1 MKVPNAIK
9 KSEVMF
15 NKLLDFIKEVFFV
28 FYNALA
34 KVPILSQG
42 LAQLNK
48 LFTNKYYLYV
58 VLGLSL
64 LKIIMYAYTSRFGAL
79 AFFFLVGMFMTNF
92 SKNMAVVLTM
102 TLLFSSVFLMG
113 SKVHEGMTSDGASE
127 EEKKE
132 EKKEEANEKKEEEK
146 EIKKEEAVPA
156 KTGSTD
162 GSEPVPNMAKT
173 DKSTSLG
180 SASVDDVLNPE
191 AIKNLTKET
200 MELMGEQKNL
210 FASMNE
216 MGPLLAQAQE
226 MLAGFDMAELNKLA
240 SMSQQVGGEGFLNE
254 AKPKQAVKK

>member
-9 KSEVMF
+9 KSEVIF
-15 NKLLDFIKEVFFV
+15 NKLLDFIKDVFTV
-28 FYNALA
+28 IYDALT
-34 KVPILSQG
+34 KVPILNKG
-42 LAQLNK
+42 LIQLNK
-48 LFTNKYYLYV
+48 LFINKNYLYV

-64 LKIIMYAYTSRFGAL
+64 LNIIIYAYTARFGAL
-79 AFFFLVGMFMTNF
+79 AVFFLVGIFMTNF

-113 SKVHEGMTSDGASE
+113 SKVHEGMTSGGAEEDKKE
-127 EEKKE
+127 EEKE
-132 EKKEEANEKKEEEK
+132 EKKEEQNEKKEEEK
-146 EIKKEEAVPA
+146 EIKKEEGASA
-156 KTGSTD
+156 KT
-162 GSEPVPNMAKT
+162 GSEPVPNMDKT
-173 DKSTSLG
+173 DKSSSLG

-200 MELMGEQKNL
+200 MELMGEQKKL

-240 SMSQQVGGEGFLNE
+240 SMSQPVVKEGLYE
-254 AKPKQAVKK
+254 KKPSQPVKK